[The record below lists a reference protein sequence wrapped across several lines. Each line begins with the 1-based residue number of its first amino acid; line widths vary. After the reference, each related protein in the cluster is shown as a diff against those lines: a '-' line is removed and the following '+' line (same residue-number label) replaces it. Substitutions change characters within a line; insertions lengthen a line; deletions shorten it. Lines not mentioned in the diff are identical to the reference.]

1 MVLALQAAW
10 SADALAADSS
20 AQAFEFEGS
29 SQLAAISTKEQYLGI
44 AAAKINPQQ
53 AEIYRYL
60 NFDQLD
66 GFEDQGRVVS
76 SEEEEKV
83 LAGV

>member
-1 MVLALQAAW
+1 MALTLQAAW
-10 SADALAADSS
+10 SVDAVTADSP
-20 AQAFEFEGS
+20 APPFEFGAS
-29 SQLAAISTKEQYLGI
+29 SQLAAIPTKDLYLAI

-60 NFDQLD
+60 NFDQLA

-76 SEEEEKV
+76 SEEEAKV